1 MAQKARAARLVTLAL
16 ATGTLVALTSTA
28 GAATTTSTATD
39 LVAKAQGASVEITIN
54 IPTQLKAVFGTDK
67 LVQKISF
74 TDGNVLTSDLS
85 NVAATANLGKGNIPT
100 VSSLLDKTAKATLS
114 NPTADASLLSVSKP
128 AGLPIDLGVGT
139 LSSLVSSP
147 TATTKGTLS
156 KSKSELVGLTVGN
169 LVTIPSL
176 AGNVVAPVLDV
187 VDTQLSDAAGTVSG
201 TVNTVTNTLVDI
213 VNANAGGTVN
223 TPAGPVAV
231 TSTVQ
236 TAANTLA
243 TTLQSTLDQLAGLTD
258 LLAGLS
264 AKNTNAIELHTLLS
278 SHEITRNGS
287 AVTSSVQNSIASIDV
302 LSGLVTVDGL
312 ESAASATAGG
322 TAGSAST
329 SVTKPVLHVRVA
341 DALDFVLDQTGIHL
355 TGTLGDVAAPLQPIV
370 NSALTQVSGL
380 VNDLAGISVD
390 YGKVTQTADAQ
401 GRFAV
406 ADVPGVTLTIDPP
419 ILHGKIAGQSLPVK
433 VLEDGRKF
441 IQIALVPAHAEVL
454 AVKTTKSTPNTP
466 IQEFSPEN
474 PTGPLPHTGGE
485 YGVILALVGAL
496 LTGAAIIRRRRLS
509 EV

>member
-28 GAATTTSTATD
+28 GAATTTTTATD
-39 LVAKAQGASVEITIN
+39 LVAKANGASVEITIN

-100 VSSLLDKTAKATLS
+100 VSSLLDKTAKATLA

-128 AGLPIDLGVGT
+128 AGLPVDLGVGT

-176 AGNVVAPVLDV
+176 VNNVVAPVLDV
-187 VDTQLSDAAGTVSG
+187 VDTQLSDATGTVSG

-213 VNANAGGTVN
+213 SNTADGATSATGVKVTPTVK
-223 TPAGPVAV
+223 
-231 TSTVQ
+231 
-236 TAANTLA
+236 AAAETLA

-278 SHEITRNGS
+278 SHEVTRNGS
-287 AVTSSVQNSIASIDV
+287 AVTASVANSIASIDV

-370 NSALTQVSGL
+370 NGALTQVSGL

-390 YGKVTQTADAQ
+390 YGVVTQTTDPK

-419 ILHGKIAGQSLPVK
+419 MLHGKIAGQNLPVK

-454 AVKTTKSTPNTP
+454 AMHATKSTPNTP
-466 IQEFSPEN
+466 IKEFSPEN

-485 YGVILALVGAL
+485 YGVLFALAGAL
-496 LTGAAIIRRRRLS
+496 LTGAAIVRRRRLS